1 MYKNQP
7 YYVKTNNFSNQKR
20 VTTMIYYLFPRSSI
34 QINLHC
40 KLSYT
45 SSVQTKCYSNS
56 LSKYLKQLNDHA
68 EQHPK
73 WHEILYY
80 KHPYRSLFNNHTT
93 IFYEILEVYHLMNL
107 SLDTV
112 KQDSIHFHNDTV
124 HAMQYIRKKNIND
137 KYVIIQQPSTTED
150 FVSYSKLQFDTAF
163 CQVNS
168 DDEYKNNIDLIL
180 QLCLVFCTMKHKGT
194 CIVKLGDTFSKLS
207 LDVLALLSHFF
218 EKTFILKP
226 TVCPI
231 TSSEKYVVCKS
242 FIYNKIGEKMYNT
255 FLNMYNSLLQCPD
268 DKKIYR
274 ILQMNI
280 PIFIWGKLEEVN
292 SILGQ
297 PRLEQLQSLLVSM
310 EDPLVDYTI
319 ATSSDIQKCKEW
331 REKHH
336 LKEN

>member
-1 MYKNQP
+1 
-7 YYVKTNNFSNQKR
+7 
-20 VTTMIYYLFPRSSI
+20 
-34 QINLHC
+34 
-40 KLSYT
+40 
-45 SSVQTKCYSNS
+45 
-56 LSKYLKQLNDHA
+56 
-68 EQHPK
+68 
-73 WHEILYY
+73 
-80 KHPYRSLFNNHTT
+80 
-93 IFYEILEVYHLMNL
+93 
-107 SLDTV
+107 
-112 KQDSIHFHNDTV
+112 
-124 HAMQYIRKKNIND
+124 
-137 KYVIIQQPSTTED
+137 
-150 FVSYSKLQFDTAF
+150 
-163 CQVNS
+163 
-168 DDEYKNNIDLIL
+168 
-180 QLCLVFCTMKHKGT
+180 MKHKGT

-242 FIYNKIGEKMYNT
+242 FIYNNIGEKMYNT

-331 REKHH
+331 RE
-336 LKEN
+336 NTM